1 MRMTPAERARRC
13 AEILWERDEAS
24 RALGIELEWVSA
36 GGARCSLLVESRHAN
51 GHGICHG
58 GIVFMLA
65 DTAFA
70 FACNGYNRATVAQ
83 HDSITFV
90 DPARVGE
97 RLYAEASESS
107 LRGRSGVYDVH
118 VTREDGETVAL
129 FRGCSRVIDGNFF
142 DEER

>member
-1 MRMTPAERARRC
+1 MTPDERARRC

-24 RALGIELEWVSA
+24 RALGIELERVGAGSA
-36 GGARCSLLVESRHAN
+36 LCSLVVESRHTN

-70 FACNGYNRATVAQ
+70 FACNGYNRAAVAQ

-97 RLYAEASESS
+97 RLHAEAVEQT
-107 LRGRSGVYDVH
+107 LRGRSGVYDVK
-118 VTREDGETVAL
+118 VAREDGETIAL
-129 FRGCSRVIDGNFF
+129 FRGCSRVVDGNFF
-142 DEER
+142 DEEY